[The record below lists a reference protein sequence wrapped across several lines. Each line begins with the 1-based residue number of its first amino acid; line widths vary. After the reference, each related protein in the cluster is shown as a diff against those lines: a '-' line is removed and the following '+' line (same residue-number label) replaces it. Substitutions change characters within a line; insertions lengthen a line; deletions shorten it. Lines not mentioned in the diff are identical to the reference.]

1 MTLNVKV
8 FMLVIKNK
16 IIFLSSIILLIFIT
30 FGAFTTY
37 SLIQLNMEVEKVFN
51 ISELRTIA
59 IFQAHG
65 SISNM
70 ESELIKL
77 IIAND
82 KKSIRKASIASIRAT
97 ALLDESL
104 QQLELQ
110 LPGNSA
116 VNELSNKLNM
126 IKPKRMSIIGLA
138 RSNQD
143 LKALNIMDE
152 IAPITDE
159 IGQHLDSIILQDR
172 NSLNKLLKKYKSS
185 EIDILILF
193 MSIITLVIIL
203 LIFVNI
209 NLQKAKIELG
219 KLNEEL
225 EQKVKART
233 KQLEGS
239 YHEIE
244 STLEQLKKA
253 QGKLVESEKMA
264 SLGGLV
270 SGISHELNTPIGVCV
285 TSSTYLNDSVILF
298 KDKFIA
304 GSLDE
309 SDCENIIN
317 ANEESIKLILSNLKK
332 CSTLIKCFKKISVQQ
347 STEKPTK
354 LRMKK
359 YVNDTV
365 IYTQI
370 QLKNMHEENIQDEDI
385 QIRCIINC
393 PDNLQVNIK
402 ISVLHE
408 IMMNLVINSLQHGTT
423 QEGGN
428 NNIIINIEISKI
440 ENVVKLTYW
449 DSGKGI
455 DTKNINKIFDPFFT
469 TKRSQGQNGLGLTI
483 VYNLIVHSLNG
494 NIICRHNKDGQT
506 IFELEFPDNLDDD

>member
-209 NLQKAKIELG
+209 NLQKAK
-219 KLNEEL
+219 
-225 EQKVKART
+225 
-233 KQLEGS
+233 
-239 YHEIE
+239 
-244 STLEQLKKA
+244 
-253 QGKLVESEKMA
+253 
-264 SLGGLV
+264 
-270 SGISHELNTPIGVCV
+270 
-285 TSSTYLNDSVILF
+285 
-298 KDKFIA
+298 
-304 GSLDE
+304 
-309 SDCENIIN
+309 
-317 ANEESIKLILSNLKK
+317 
-332 CSTLIKCFKKISVQQ
+332 
-347 STEKPTK
+347 
-354 LRMKK
+354 
-359 YVNDTV
+359 
-365 IYTQI
+365 
-370 QLKNMHEENIQDEDI
+370 KN
-385 QIRCIINC
+385 
-393 PDNLQVNIK
+393 
-402 ISVLHE
+402 
-408 IMMNLVINSLQHGTT
+408 
-423 QEGGN
+423 
-428 NNIIINIEISKI
+428 
-440 ENVVKLTYW
+440 
-449 DSGKGI
+449 
-455 DTKNINKIFDPFFT
+455 
-469 TKRSQGQNGLGLTI
+469 GQNSFKL
-483 VYNLIVHSLNG
+483 Y
-494 NIICRHNKDGQT
+494 
-506 IFELEFPDNLDDD
+506 